1 MKLADDTRQAL
12 QALAKERGLSGPS
25 LIVDEAVRF
34 YMAERNKPA
43 VPVEPVHAVMLEPVH
58 AVMVEPAPRSE
69 RASSAAPGTALAAR
83 KNGGAGVSGIFGVP
97 LWAFPFAV
105 FGVAFW
111 SGLMRRSPLAARRA

>member
-1 MKLADDTRQAL
+1 MKLAAETRQAL

-25 LIVDEAVRF
+25 QIVDEAVRF

-43 VPVEPVHAVMLEPVH
+43 VPVETVHAEI
-58 AVMVEPAPRSE
+58 VERAPLAE
-69 RASSAAPGTALAAR
+69 RASSPAPGTALAAR
-83 KNGGAGVSGIFGVP
+83 RNAGTGVLAMFGLP

-111 SGLMRRSPLAARRA
+111 GGLMRRSPLAPRRA